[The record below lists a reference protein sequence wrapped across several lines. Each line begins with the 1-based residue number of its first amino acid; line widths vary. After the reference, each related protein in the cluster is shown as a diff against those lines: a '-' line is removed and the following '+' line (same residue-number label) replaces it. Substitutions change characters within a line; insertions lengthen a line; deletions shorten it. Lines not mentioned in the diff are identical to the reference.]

1 MNIYFKKINF
11 PALLIFV
18 NERLFLWEPVFSY
31 FPKNCKKVPCNLNL
45 HRQHVRCCPRNI
57 PMFRRRLVQC
67 WKERGGMQNDHSCL
81 PFCLRSAAV
90 LPQVTSSER
99 VAAVLLA
106 VVVGASYFSA
116 SFQITWR
123 IIGFLILQGVWRNGP
138 KAQMSRWV
146 LQSLFP
152 PPQVLRNLP
161 AVMGTGLSCPAGTA
175 PEVPHY
181 SAVSNGRSIKFSE
194 NYFGSLSGWNCVHKI
209 TTLLLLIVYENNCVG
224 VWSTGC
230 ALCKAV
236 VTRVCSLGSVLFLL
250 GTPSVS
256 LCLHRIVK
264 QQEPL
269 ALKIT
274 CLFAS
279 VLRQFLVIF
288 HHLTWRRSPL

>member
-1 MNIYFKKINF
+1 MKGSSSESQFSVIFQRIVRRF
-11 PALLIFV
+11 LVILIFTSSMWDAALGISQCLGGG
-18 NERLFLWEPVFSY
+18 LFSAGKRGEECRMITAACLSVCGQLLS
-31 FPKNCKKVPCNLNL
+31 
-45 HRQHVRCCPRNI
+45 
-57 PMFRRRLVQC
+57 FRRSPL
-67 WKERGGMQNDHSCL
+67 GSGL
-81 PFCLRSAAV
+81 LRSCW
-90 LPQVTSSER
+90 LWSW
-99 VAAVLLA
+99 
-106 VVVGASYFSA
+106 ASYFSA

-123 IIGFLILQGVWRNGP
+123 VIGFLILQGVWRNGP
-138 KAQMSRWV
+138 KARMSRWV

-152 PPQVLRNLP
+152 PPQVLQNLP

-181 SAVSNGRSIKFSE
+181 SAVSNGCSIKFSE